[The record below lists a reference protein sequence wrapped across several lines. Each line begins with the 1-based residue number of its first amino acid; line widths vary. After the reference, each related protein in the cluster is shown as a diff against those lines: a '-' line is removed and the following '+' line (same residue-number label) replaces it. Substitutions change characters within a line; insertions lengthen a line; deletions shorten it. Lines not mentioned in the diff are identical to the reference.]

1 MKGYE
6 TYLRQFIDGSNMQLI
21 IPVYQRN
28 YSWSTANCDKLLSDL
43 ESLFSSK
50 KEGHFF
56 GSMVTTPATDN
67 YSRVVV
73 DGQQRITT
81 VSLLILAAIK
91 SVRDGVMKI
100 DCQNRIEEAQA
111 VFLKA
116 AYVRS
121 DRTIK
126 LVPIESDREAYDK
139 IFNADSHLVEDSSMT
154 VNYNHFLARLQHTK
168 LSFDDLLD
176 AIGKLQVISI
186 QLDRNDDAQLIF
198 ESINS
203 TGLALSEADKV
214 RNFLLMNLDEQ
225 TQQLYFKNYWS
236 KIEQFTDKTP
246 TELLLNFLAVK
257 TSDKVTKSVLYE
269 AFKAYCADKPQES
282 VLADILRYAEIFY
295 NIRNAQAPTR
305 DVAVR
310 LRDLAILD
318 SNQHLP
324 FLLSFLRYADETNL
338 PASDVEKVLD
348 AVICYWGRRIICDL
362 PSSALGQVFLTL
374 HKETLHAMSLSAV
387 GNVSYPEAL
396 KYVLLSKKGNSA
408 FPNDDA
414 VERSLTTRQ
423 IYTLIPQN
431 KKFIFTSL
439 EYGTS
444 KERFSSSIVDNWGVS
459 VTVEH
464 IMPQKLTSEW
474 REMLGDDADR
484 IHEDYLHTLANL
496 TLTAYNSEL
505 GNRSF
510 SEKLNG
516 FRANDGSF
524 VEGYKDSRFSLSSGL
539 KGLCRWTETEL
550 KVRAKEMRDRVL
562 ATFPYMTTSFMVD
575 REEESLTLDEV
586 GDMTGRELYGY
597 TFLGSHEDTSNWTQL
612 LVKVCE
618 LVYRQNPDPLDQ
630 LCMEPRKKSKL
641 SGWFSTNPEFFEGL
655 NNHRFAP
662 DRYVNTNKS
671 NKDKIKFL
679 KNVLSICNVD
689 FSELTLHLTP

>member
-6 TYLRQFIDGSNMQLI
+6 TYLRQFIEGGNMQLI

-28 YSWSTANCDKLLSDL
+28 YNWSTANCDKLLADL

-56 GSMVTTPATDN
+56 GSIVTTPATDN

-91 SVRDGVMKI
+91 SVHDGTMKI
-100 DCQNRIEEAQA
+100 DCDNRIDEAQT
-111 VFLKA
+111 VFLNA
-116 AYVRS
+116 AYVHS

-139 IFNADSHLVEDSSMT
+139 IFNNDPHLVEDSCMT
-154 VNYNHFLARLQHTK
+154 VNYNYFLARLQHSM
-168 LSFDDLLD
+168 LSFDNLLD
-176 AIGKLQVISI
+176 AISKLQVISI

-225 TQQLYFKNYWS
+225 TQQLFFNKYWS
-236 KIEQFTDKTP
+236 KIEQFTDKAP

-257 TSDKVTKSVLYE
+257 TSAKATKSALYE
-269 AFKAYCADKPQES
+269 AFKAYCNDKSQES
-282 VLADILRYAEIFY
+282 VLEDVLRYAEIFY
-295 NIRNAQAPTR
+295 NIKNAHSPSR

-318 SNQHLP
+318 SNQHIP
-324 FLLSFLRYADETNL
+324 FLLSFLRYADECGL
-338 PASDVEKVLD
+338 PSSDVEKVLD

-374 HKETLHAMSLSAV
+374 HKETLHAMRLSAV
-387 GNVSYPEAL
+387 GDVSYPEAL
-396 KYVLLSKKGNSA
+396 KYVLLSKKGNSS
-408 FPNDDA
+408 FPTDDA
-414 VERSLTTRQ
+414 VERSLATRQ

-444 KERFSSSIVDNWGVS
+444 KERFSASIVDNWGIS

-464 IMPQKLTSEW
+464 IMPQKLTPEW
-474 REMLGDDADR
+474 REMLGDDAER

-510 SEKLNG
+510 SEKQNG
-516 FRANDGSF
+516 FNAKDGSF
-524 VEGYKDSRFSLSSGL
+524 VEGYKDSRFCLSSSL
-539 KGLCRWTETEL
+539 KGLSQWTEAEL
-550 KVRAKEMRDRVL
+550 QARAKEMRARVL
-562 ATFPYMTTSFMVD
+562 ATFPYLTTSFKVD
-575 REEESLTLDEV
+575 REEESISLDDV
-586 GDMTGRELYGY
+586 GDMTSRELYGY

-618 LVYRQNPDPLDQ
+618 LVYRQNPAPLDR
-630 LCMEPRKKSKL
+630 LCIETSKRGL

-679 KNVLSICNVD
+679 KNILSICDVD
-689 FSELTLHLTP
+689 FTELTLHLKP